1 MFLCPGDAE
10 GGGHDQLR
18 DRVRP
23 QTGLRSHQVTLHCD
37 SDVGLQTEVR
47 IDFKTAFKTLLKHC
61 AKQAPKHRKVDVKLG
76 HKSIL
81 TMSNAC
87 LVS

>member
-23 QTGLRSHQVTLHCD
+23 QAGLRSHQVTLHCYN
-37 SDVGLQTEVR
+37 DVGLQTEVR
-47 IDFKTAFKTLLKHC
+47 KDFTITG
-61 AKQAPKHRKVDVKLG
+61 PY
-76 HKSIL
+76 
-81 TMSNAC
+81 
-87 LVS
+87 

>member
-23 QTGLRSHQVTLHCD
+23 QAGLRSHQVTLHCYN
-37 SDVGLQTEVR
+37 DVGLQTEVR
-47 IDFKTAFKTLLKHC
+47 KDFTITVKAPTWDFSWMEYGMRLLALSHVR
-61 AKQAPKHRKVDVKLG
+61 HY
-76 HKSIL
+76 
-81 TMSNAC
+81 
-87 LVS
+87 